1 MARRRFTV
9 RGVVQGVGFR
19 PFVAG
24 LARRLALVGFVR
36 NDSGAVVIEVE
47 GPEPVLDAFAG
58 ALTAELPP
66 LAAIDSIAATAREPL
81 GDSAFHIDPS
91 AAAGGR
97 RTSVPPDVATC
108 AACLA
113 ELRDPHDRRFA
124 YPFLN
129 CTHCGPRFT
138 IIESLP
144 YDRATT
150 TMRRFGMCDACRA
163 EYEDPGNRRYHAE
176 PTACPDCGPH
186 VWFEGGATRVER
198 AAAIDTARAWVHDGS
213 IVALKGIGGFH
224 LACDASHDAAVSELR
239 RRKGRGDKPFALMA
253 PSLDAVRRLC
263 HVSDDEAAQLES
275 RARPIV
281 LVRRREGSGVSP
293 HVAPGQDHL
302 GVMLP
307 YSPLHH
313 LLVTDGPWVLTSGNR
328 SDEPI
333 ARDNDE
339 ARTRLASL
347 ADAFLFHDRD
357 IHAVCDDSVVRVAR
371 GAPLPIRRSRGFA
384 PFPVRLPFE
393 VPPVLAVGGELKATF
408 CVAAGHD
415 AYLSQHIGDMETV
428 ETLTA
433 FERAVD
439 HLLRLFDIAPS
450 VVAVDHHPGY
460 LSSQWGSAWAAARG
474 LPVVR
479 VQHHHAHHA
488 AILAEHGIALD
499 QQALGLIFDGTGY
512 GLDGTVWGGEA
523 LAGGYTGIERAA
535 RLGLTPLPAS
545 DADVR
550 HGFRLALAH
559 LAAAGVEWDD
569 DLPPVR
575 ACAPADRAVLARRF
589 AQGIGMVGSSSMG
602 RLFDAV
608 ASLCG
613 VRHASAYEAQ
623 AAIELEAA
631 ARGIADDDAGV
642 RYGFARVAL
651 GGPVEWLAAPL
662 IHAIV
667 DDVRAGVSI
676 GRISARF
683 HDAVARLG
691 LQMARDARATE
702 GVDIVGLS
710 GGVFQNVR
718 LLDRTVALL
727 EADGFRVLTH
737 RLVPPNDGGL
747 SLGQAVYAAQSV
759 RLPAAA
765 PPAA

>member
-1 MARRRFTV
+1 MRRRQFTV

-24 LARRLALVGFVR
+24 LARRMGLAGYVR

-47 GPEPVLDAFAG
+47 GGAGATDAFTR

-66 LAAIDSIAATAREPL
+66 LAAIDSVTVVDLDAIGESTFRIEASDAH
-81 GDSAFHIDPS
+81 S
-91 AAAGGR
+91 GR

-108 AACLA
+108 DACLG
-113 ELRDPHDRRFA
+113 ELLDPGDRRFR

-150 TMRRFGMCDACRA
+150 TMRRFRMCEACRR

-176 PTACPDCGPH
+176 PTACPACGPR
-186 VWFEGGATRVER
+186 VWFESGDAR
-198 AAAIDTARAWVHDGS
+198 ADGDEAVAKARAWVAEGR
-213 IVALKGIGGFH
+213 IVAIKGIGGFH
-224 LACDASHDAAVSELR
+224 LACDAGDDRAVAELR
-239 RRKGRGDKPFALMA
+239 RRKGRGDKPFALMV
-253 PSLDAVRRLC
+253 PTLDMARALC
-263 HVSDDEAAQLES
+263 HVDDGEAAKVRG

-281 LVRRREGSGVSP
+281 LLQRRDPPSALVSR
-293 HVAPGQDHL
+293 HVAPGQHHL

-313 LLVTDGPWVLTSGNR
+313 LLVTDRPWVMTSGNQ

-339 ARTRLASL
+339 ARGRLAAL
-347 ADAFLFHDRD
+347 ADGFLLHDRD
-357 IHAVCDDSVVRVAR
+357 IHAVCDDSVIRVFR

-408 CVAAGHD
+408 CLAAGHD

-428 ETLTA
+428 ETLAA

-439 HLLRLFDIAPS
+439 HLCSLFAIEP
-450 VVAVDHHPGY
+450 VLVAIDRHPGY
-460 LSSQWGSAWAAARG
+460 LSSRWGEAWARARG
-474 LPVVR
+474 VPVIP
-479 VQHHHAHHA
+479 VQHHHAHHG
-488 AILAEHGIALD
+488 AILAEHGIDPA
-499 QQALGLIFDGTGY
+499 ASVIGLVFDGTGY
-512 GLDGTVWGGEA
+512 GLDGSIWGGEV
-523 LAGGYTGIERAA
+523 LVGGYADLRRAA
-535 RLGLTPLPAS
+535 RLAMVPLPAS

-550 HGFRLALAH
+550 RGYRLALAH
-559 LAAAGVEWDD
+559 LAAAGIPWHD
-569 DLPPVR
+569 DLPAVR
-575 ACAPADRAVLARRF
+575 ACPAGEQALLARRF
-589 AQGIGMVGSSSMG
+589 SRGIGMVASSSMG

-608 ASLCG
+608 ASLAG
-613 VRHASAYEAQ
+613 VRHESAYEAQ

-631 ARGIADDDAGV
+631 AGSTDEGSTGRASYTFALVERDGV
-642 RYGFARVAL
+642 TEMDPA
-651 GGPVEWLAAPL
+651 PVLRD
-662 IHAIV
+662 IV
-667 DDVRAGVSI
+667 DELGRGVPVA
-676 GRISARF
+676 RLSAAF
-683 HDAVARLG
+683 HEAVARASLEV
-691 LQMARDARATE
+691 ARLVRADTGE
-702 GVDIVGLS
+702 TIVGLS

-718 LLDRTVALL
+718 LLARTVDLL
-727 EADGFRVLTH
+727 EQDGFRVLTH

-747 SLGQAVYAAQSV
+747 ALGQAVLAA
-759 RLPAAA
+759 RAGAASR
-765 PPAA
+765 P